1 MKIKLSLFL
10 AACCLLGAAA
20 DDIAVDNY
28 ARENIVATNGDVT
41 VGSIFTAPNAVAIE
55 KTGANALTVAVNA
68 IQTREPVPVRVLEG
82 TLNVVPG
89 TDPGLE
95 QPACLQRAALW
106 LDASQSDTLV
116 PPDGAVGDEV
126 SRWYDV
132 RETFG
137 NGQWSANY
145 YCAEAK
151 ISFVTNEV
159 SPGVWEKVIRY
170 PVKKTALTNGMDY
183 VDFNGR
189 NSGSWMRLLGMGRG
203 DLTSLANIHHVYF
216 SGCVSNAWGYPL
228 GANGGQSVFWHPA
241 NFNGALAGLG
251 ANSTAPGV
259 FSGTTR
265 WNGMDVSPYAKT
277 VTSGAY
283 LHEWHAAH
291 VLGSFGNFFNDRNI
305 WSPANG
311 YRAGGDALGE
321 VVVFTNRLSA
331 AERMAVGEYLLRKWT
346 AAGRAPG
353 ALEISAA
360 TNTSVSVVSGVSP
373 VLSGAGRADVADG
386 AEAVYSA
393 KAPTPGT
400 LRVDSGQAMAFAG
413 ELPFAFTPGDALTVG
428 QTMYGVLTALNEPT
442 AALAAANEATLSLSA
457 TTSVRVAS
465 LPEGMKRLAAHGPGE
480 VVLSAPRADGAPKAG
495 GDIFATMPNADME
508 AWQSTGTSYAQN
520 TLGTSYNW
528 TMTSRT
534 SGGTLYFVNLV
545 NAEAGGGFWVID
557 GATKSN
563 FRYADYPFQ
572 GKVVMAFKQGLVVE
586 NTVTFPQ
593 AGDYEL
599 TFLSAG
605 RMINTRGLNNYAGG
619 QVKMSLVRNGVTNE
633 IGTAMGYV
641 EMSTRHQRFRVRG
654 VEAGAY
660 TFVLNHDV
668 GSGDA
673 HTILDDFRFR
683 LITEP
688 ETETVV
694 CPPNGDFER
703 ADIAFNSRTDL
714 SSANTVEDW
723 TFATSGQATPD
734 VCVLTCGMTAGVHFL
749 DPANAWGGIQLALY
763 GTNAVLTSSTFSLP
777 AGTWRLR
784 CRMGG
789 MYCSEGWKWNTKT
802 TTRARNLQAWLVVD
816 GVETSLG
823 TTGNYSDPVMV
834 TATFNAPVT
843 LDADKTVQLRVAQ
856 VGTEAS
862 TAVPCAIIDDLE
874 FVRQDLHGGTVL
886 AETFETSAGWTLK
899 TIKDGTAYTSH
910 SVVGVSDPCRAV
922 PSANPTYPY
931 AYGLMYGV
939 NKKALEFCQCGTAEK
954 QVSFSEA
961 GTYRLDFSSR
971 ARVWIYTTPSMNYA
985 GNQVAFYLVDA
996 NSVTNEFYRSPSI
1009 YSTNFVFRSALFNV
1023 PAAGT
1028 YTFGIRGL
1036 NGWPLEDGSHL
1047 KVGATASDVTVFI
1060 DQVQIKKADETAEP
1074 DIPEKLA
1081 LDLSDGTRLRLDYVG
1096 TNRIDRLRLNG
1107 VSVSG
1112 FIDASHRSG
1121 LVSGIGCLEVRPKG
1135 TVLMFR

>member
-1 MKIKLSLFL
+1 M
-10 AACCLLGAAA
+10 GAAA
-20 DDIAVDNY
+20 DDLVVDNHE
-28 ARENIVATNGDVT
+28 RLSVVATNGGVSAD
-41 VGSIFTAPNAVAIE
+41 SIFSASKAAAIE
-55 KTGANALTVAVNA
+55 KTGADALTLAANTV
-68 IQTREPVPVRVLEG
+68 QTRDKVPVRVLEG

-106 LDASQSDTLV
+106 LDATQSDTLV
-116 PPDGAVGDEV
+116 PPDGATGDEV
-126 SRWYDV
+126 ARWYDV
-132 RETFG
+132 RETCTD
-137 NGQWSANY
+137 GQWSANY

-189 NSGSWMRLLGMGRG
+189 NSGSWMCLLGKGRG

-228 GANGGQSVFWHPA
+228 GATSGQNVFWHPA
-241 NFNGALAGLG
+241 NFLGALAGLG

-265 WNGMDVSPYAKT
+265 WNGADVSPYAKT
-277 VTSGAY
+277 VTPGAY

-305 WSPANG
+305 WSAQNG
-311 YRAGGDALGE
+311 YRCGGDALGE

-346 AAGRAPG
+346 ASGRAPG

-360 TNTSVSVVSGVSP
+360 TNAVVSVVPGVSP

-393 KAPTPGT
+393 KTPAPGT
-400 LRVDSGQAMAFAG
+400 FRVDSGRANVFAG
-413 ELPFAFTPGDALTVG
+413 ELPFAFEPGDALTVRP
-428 QTMYGVLTALNEPT
+428 TTYGVLIASNAP
-442 AALAAANEATLSLSA
+442 AASLVADGAATLALSA
-457 TTSVRVAS
+457 TSSVRVAS
-465 LPEGMKRLAAHGPGE
+465 IPEGMKRLAVHGPGE
-480 VVLSAPRADGAPKAG
+480 VVLSAPRTDGAPKAG

-508 AWQSTGTSYAQN
+508 AWQSTSIAYERSS
-520 TLGTSYNW
+520 LGTYYNW
-528 TMTSRT
+528 TFSDRYVSDTSSNVYGSFYFLNIANCK
-534 SGGTLYFVNLV
+534 SGNGH
-545 NAEAGGGFWVID
+545 WVID
-557 GATKSN
+557 GSAKSN
-563 FRYADYPFQ
+563 FRYEDYPFQ
-572 GKVVMAFKQGLVVE
+572 GNVVMALKRGCVVE

-605 RMINTRGLNNYAGG
+605 RMTNTRGLNNYAGG

-641 EMSTRHQRFRVRG
+641 EMTTRHQRFRVRG
-654 VEAGAY
+654 VEAGPY
-660 TFVLNHDV
+660 TFVLNQDV

-694 CPPNGDFER
+694 RLPNGDFER
-703 ADIAFNSRTDL
+703 ADIPFNSRADL
-714 SSANTVEDW
+714 SSANTVEGW
-723 TFATSGQATPD
+723 TFTTSGQTTPD
-734 VCVLTCGMTAGVHFL
+734 VCVLTRGMTAGAHFL
-749 DPANAWGGIQLALY
+749 DSANAWGGIQLALY
-763 GTNAVLTSSTFSLP
+763 GASAAITSSTFTLP
-777 AGTWRLR
+777 AGTWQLR

-802 TTRARNLQAWLVVD
+802 VNRQHNLQAWLVVD

-823 TTGNYSDPVMV
+823 TTGNYTDPTMV
-834 TATFNAPVT
+834 TATFATPVT
-843 LDADKTVQLRVAQ
+843 FDTDKTVQLRVAQ

-874 FVRQDLHGGTVL
+874 FVRQDLHGGTAL
-886 AETFETSAGWTLK
+886 AETFATTSGWTFTPLR
-899 TIKDGTAYTSH
+899 DGTAFTSH
-910 SVVGVSDPCRAV
+910 SVVTVSDPCRAV
-922 PSANPTYPY
+922 PTADPVHSY

-939 NKKALEFCQCGTAEK
+939 NKKALEFCQCGTATHE
-954 QVSFSEA
+954 VTFPEPGA
-961 GTYRLDFSSR
+961 YRLDFSSR
-971 ARVWIYTTPSMNYA
+971 ARVWIYATPSMNYA
-985 GNQVAFYLVDA
+985 GNQVEFFLVDG
-996 NSVTNEFYRSPSI
+996 NDVTNTFYRSPSI

-1036 NGWPLEDGSHL
+1036 NGWPMEDGSHL
-1047 KVGATASDVTVFI
+1047 KVGATASDVTAFI
-1060 DQVQIKKADETAEP
+1060 DQVLIKKADETAEP
-1074 DIPEKLA
+1074 DLPEKLA
-1081 LDLSDGTRLRLDYVG
+1081 LDLTDGTRLRLDFAG

-1112 FIDASHRSG
+1112 FIDASHSSG
-1121 LVSGIGCLEVRPKG
+1121 LVSGIGYLEVRPKG
-1135 TVLMFR
+1135 TVILLK

>member
-1 MKIKLSLFL
+1 MKVKLSLFL
-10 AACCLLGAAA
+10 AAGCFMAVMA
-20 DDIAVDNY
+20 DELVVDNHE
-28 ARENIVATNGDVT
+28 RLSVVATNGDVSAD
-41 VGSIFTAPNAVAIE
+41 SIFSAPKAAAIE
-55 KTGANALTVAVNA
+55 KTGTDALTLAANAV
-68 IQTREPVPVRVLEG
+68 QTRDKVPVRVLEG

-89 TDPGLE
+89 ADPGLE

-106 LDASQSDTLV
+106 LDATQGDTLV
-116 PPDGAVGDEV
+116 PPDGATGDEV
-126 SRWYDV
+126 ARWYDV
-132 RETFG
+132 RETCTD
-137 NGQWSANY
+137 GQWSTNY

-159 SPGVWEKVIRY
+159 SEGVWEEVIRY

-189 NSGSWMRLLGMGRG
+189 NSGSWMRLLGKGRG

-228 GANGGQSVFWHPA
+228 GATSGQNVFWHPA
-241 NFNGALAGLG
+241 NFLGVLAGLG

-259 FSGTTR
+259 FAGTTR
-265 WNGMDVSPYAKT
+265 WNGADVSPYAKT
-277 VTSGAY
+277 VTPGAY
-283 LHEWHAAH
+283 LHEWHAAY

-305 WSPANG
+305 WTAQNG
-311 YRAGGDALGE
+311 YRCGGDALGE

-346 AAGRAPG
+346 ASGRTPG

-360 TNTSVSVVSGVSP
+360 TNTVVSVATGVSP
-373 VLSGAGRADVADG
+373 IVLGAGRVQAADG
-386 AEAVYSA
+386 ADIVTSP
-393 KAPTPGT
+393 KAPNVGT
-400 LRVDSGQAMAFAG
+400 LRVDSGMVHVSAD
-413 ELPFAFTPGDALTVG
+413 ELPFVFAPGDALTVG
-428 QTMYGVLTALNEPT
+428 QNAYAVLSVANAPT
-442 AALAAANEATLSLSA
+442 AALATAGEATLALSA
-457 TTSVRVAS
+457 TSSVRVAS
-465 LPEGMKRLAAHGPGE
+465 LPEGMKRLSAHGPGE

-508 AWQSTGTSYAQN
+508 AWQSTGTSSGQTA
-520 TLGTSYNW
+520 LGTYYNW
-528 TMTSRT
+528 TITSRT
-534 SGGTLYFVNLV
+534 AGYLYFVNIA
-545 NAEAGGGFWVID
+545 NCKSGGGSWIID
-557 GATKSN
+557 GSTKSN
-563 FRYADYPFQ
+563 FRYEDYPFQ
-572 GKVVMAFKQGLVVE
+572 GKVVMALKQGLVVE

-605 RMINTRGLNNYAGG
+605 RMLNTRGLNNYAGG
-619 QVKMSLVRNGVTNE
+619 QVKMSLVRNGVTNA

-641 EMSTRHQRFRVRG
+641 EMATRHQRFRVRG
-654 VEAGAY
+654 VEAGPY

-668 GSGDA
+668 GTGDA
-673 HTILDDFRFR
+673 HTLLDDFRFR

-694 CPPNGDFER
+694 RPPNGDFER
-703 ADIAFNSRTDL
+703 ANIPFSSRTDL

-723 TFATSGQATPD
+723 TFATSGQTTPD
-734 VCVLTCGMTAGVHFL
+734 VCVLTRGMTAGAHFL
-749 DPANAWGGIQLALY
+749 DPANEWGGIQLALY
-763 GTNAVLTSSTFSLP
+763 GTSAIITSSTFTLP

-789 MYCSEGWKWNTKT
+789 MYCSEGWRWNAKT
-802 TTRARNLQAWLVVD
+802 TNRARNLQAWLVVD
-816 GVETSLG
+816 GEETSLG
-823 TTGNYSDPVMV
+823 TTGNYADPAMLAV
-834 TATFNAPVT
+834 TFNAPVT
-843 LDADKTVQLRVAQ
+843 FDTDTTVQLRVAQ
-856 VGTEAS
+856 VGTESS

-874 FVRQDLHGGTVL
+874 FVRQDVHGGTVL
-886 AETFETSAGWTLK
+886 AETFATTSGWTFTPLR
-899 TIKDGTAYTSH
+899 DGTPFTSH
-910 SVVGVSDPCRAV
+910 SVVTVSDPCRAV
-922 PSANPTYPY
+922 PTANPTYPY
-931 AYGLMYGV
+931 AYGGCYGV
-939 NKKALEFCQCGTAEK
+939 NERALEFCQCGTATRA
-954 QVSFSEA
+954 VTFPEA
-961 GTYRLDFSSR
+961 GTYRLEFSSR
-971 ARVWIYTTPSMNYA
+971 ARVWLYEVPSMWYA

-996 NSVTNEFYRSPSI
+996 NGATNEFYRSPSI

-1036 NGWPLEDGSHL
+1036 NGWPLEDGTHL
-1047 KVGATASDVTVFI
+1047 KVGTTATDVTAFI
-1060 DQVQIKKADETAEP
+1060 DQVLIKKADETAEP
-1074 DIPEKLA
+1074 DLPEKLA

-1112 FIDASHRSG
+1112 FIDASHPSG

-1135 TVLMFR
+1135 TVILLK